1 MNPERARELAHRV
14 PHPGHAP
21 AVPQHGSLKRRE
33 IRFTKLPPE
42 QAKKAVELLS
52 GMEYLEVSSGPHPR
66 GITVRYDLIDY
77 TYQGLEKALRNLGY
91 HLDNSLYCKI
101 VRALV
106 YFTEETQL
114 GNLKAPAR
122 LIKQSNQVYIKAYQ
136 HHPHGDRDDTPV
148 ELREDR

>member
-1 MNPERARELAHRV
+1 MY
-14 PHPGHAP
+14 
-21 AVPQHGSLKRRE
+21 KR
-33 IRFTKLPPE
+33 
-42 QAKKAVELLS
+42 Q
-52 GMEYLEVSSGPHPR
+52 
-66 GITVRYDLIDY
+66 LIDY
-77 TYQGLEKALRNLGY
+77 TCEGLEKALRNLGY

-114 GNLKAPAR
+114 RNLTEPAR

-136 HHPHGDRDDTPV
+136 QHPHGDSDDTPV

>member
-1 MNPERARELAHRV
+1 MTPERARQLAHRV
-14 PHPGHAP
+14 PDPGLQEVAP
-21 AVPQHGSLKRRE
+21 GSAKRRE
-33 IRFTKLPPE
+33 IRFTKMPPE
-42 QAKKAVELLS
+42 QAVRAHELLS
-52 GMEYLEVSSGPHPR
+52 GLEFLKVSPGPHVR

-77 TYQGLEKALRNLGY
+77 TYEGLERALRNLGY

-114 GNLKAPAR
+114 RNLKEPAR

-136 HHPHGDRDDTPV
+136 HHPHGDHDDTPA

>member
-1 MNPERARELAHRV
+1 MTPERARQLAHRV

-21 AVPQHGSLKRRE
+21 AVPEHGSVKRRE
-33 IRFTKLPPE
+33 IRFTKMPPE
-42 QAKKAVELLS
+42 QSRKAAELLA
-52 GMEYLEVSSGPHPR
+52 GMEYLEVANGPHPR

-77 TYQGLEKALRNLGY
+77 TYEGLEKALRNLGY

-114 GNLKAPAR
+114 RNLKEPAR

>member
-1 MNPERARELAHRV
+1 MTPERARQLAHRV
-14 PHPGHAP
+14 PHAGHTP
-21 AVPQHGSLKRRE
+21 VVPQHGSVKRRE
-33 IRFTKLPPE
+33 IRFTKMPPE
-42 QAKKAVELLS
+42 QAKKAAELLA

-66 GITVRYDLIDY
+66 GITVGYDLIDY

>member
-1 MNPERARELAHRV
+1 MTPERARQLAHRV
-14 PHPGHAP
+14 PHPGHAA
-21 AVPQHGSLKRRE
+21 AVPEHGSVKRRE
-33 IRFTKLPPE
+33 IRFTKMPPG
-42 QAKKAVELLS
+42 QSKKAAELLA
-52 GMEYLEVSSGPHPR
+52 GMEYLEVANGPHPR

-114 GNLKAPAR
+114 RNLKEPAR